1 MQKAWPFIIIISL
14 SCLFANNCKTMTFN
28 DYSKEKNLS
37 VLIAFDTKGVLTKQK
52 VHLIK
57 ESISSRIKESFRG
70 VVHLQELKLVDSI
83 HLDNKNTQP
92 LSASLLVTHENDHYV
107 IKINFVENESN
118 HIFPT
123 QQATCGNRDEIPAKT
138 LDLLR
143 DYLVP
148 KALITKKIS
157 DDLYELQFETNNQS
171 KSDYVSPKKGDYF
184 QIGRKTQT
192 QKSSNVY
199 KWTVLEITD
208 VMGSSEKKLIFNSK
222 LYSGIELPDLI
233 GLNAIKIPS
242 ANIDVRFK
250 ILPGEQNQE
259 MKKPETYFP
268 VDVVLRHTS
277 KVGTSQEKY
286 ISKTNDQGIFIFSK
300 SSGQNFPGVAFIE
313 IIRNSNIVALFPFFK
328 TSNEQES
335 ITLSFEPE
343 KPYDKQK
350 AIWLLQ
356 INDQL
361 AFMAALFRELNQPNF
376 KDEEL
381 KTRIEK
387 VEKLAKFSVEK
398 SNSIRNGLHD
408 LKLKWPDIATDND
421 LKLGEKKLNALF
433 GYISELT
440 NYQARLVKIEA
451 DKNSPQRKALEYKI
465 AEARRMAGDGDFPE
479 AIALLEYISTDAPE
493 VESDIKYF
501 KGLWL
506 NKSPKVTEARKFLFD
521 SLPNLNI
528 SELTRQSSKLISSVD
543 TCISESDTA
552 GLFKYQKH
560 ARGLYLLLDPSQNDP
575 DKSSISP
582 KESLELISLLEEQ
595 NKRVKIFFESLNKKP

>member
-1 MQKAWPFIIIISL
+1 MQKAWPFLIIICL
-14 SCLFANNCKTMTFN
+14 SCLFANNCKTMTLN
-28 DYSKEKNLS
+28 DSSKEINLS
-37 VLIAFDTKGVLTKQK
+37 VLIAFDTKGILTKQK
-52 VHLIK
+52 AHLIK
-57 ESISSRIKESFRG
+57 ESISSRIKQSFKG
-70 VVHLQELKLVDSI
+70 FVHLKELKIVDSI
-83 HLDNKNTQP
+83 NLDNQNTQP
-92 LSASLLVTHENDHYV
+92 LSANLLVTYENDHYI
-107 IKINFVENESN
+107 IKINFTENGSN

-123 QQATCGNRDEIPAKT
+123 QQATCWNRDEIPAKT

-184 QIGRKTQT
+184 QIARKTQT
-192 QKSSNVY
+192 KKSSNVY

-208 VMGSSEKKLIFNSK
+208 ALGSSEKKTIFNSR
-222 LYSGIELPDLI
+222 LYSGIKLPDLI

-259 MKKPETYFP
+259 VKKPETYFP
-268 VDVVLRHTS
+268 LDVVLRHTS

-313 IIRNSNIVALFPFFK
+313 IIKNSNTVAQFPFFK

-335 ITLSFEPE
+335 ITLNFEPE

-356 INDQL
+356 VNDQL
-361 AFMAALFRELNQPNF
+361 AFMGALFRELNKPNF

-387 VEKLAKFSVEK
+387 VEKLAKLSFEK

-408 LKLKWPDIATDND
+408 LKLKWPDITTDND

-433 GYISELT
+433 GYLSELN

-465 AEARRMAGDGDFPE
+465 AEARRMAGEGDFPQ
-479 AIALLEYISTDAPE
+479 AIALLESISIDAPE
-493 VESDIKYF
+493 VESDIKSF
-501 KGLWL
+501 KELWL

-521 SLPNLNI
+521 SLPSLSITELNK
-528 SELTRQSSKLISSVD
+528 QSSKLILSVD

-560 ARGLYLLLDPSQNDP
+560 AKDLYLLLDPSQNDP
-575 DKSSISP
+575 DKSNISP